1 MFGGNNPSTGERIE
15 TVFTVRDEI
24 HHRNMRRPIANAFS
38 MSSMVEMEPM
48 TNECIS
54 ILQRKLNK
62 YEGQS
67 VDLGQWLHWYAFDVI
82 TSITFSNRMGFLE
95 KEVDV
100 SEVIES
106 IEGRL
111 MYNSTIGQTP
121 GLNQFLLG
129 NDAVFGLLSWW
140 PAIKKMGSNRFIFR
154 FAAKQLERYQ
164 NVEKESE
171 DVKDMLARFKRLSAD
186 GAIMSDSQLL
196 GHAAS
201 NMWVTCWYRLEWDM
215 IADRV

>member
-1 MFGGNNPSTGERIE
+1 
-15 TVFTVRDEI
+15 
-24 HHRNMRRPIANAFS
+24 
-38 MSSMVEMEPM
+38 M

-54 ILQRKLNK
+54 ILQKKMNK

-95 KEVDV
+95 REIDV

-121 GLNQFLLG
+121 WLNQFLLG

-186 GAIMSDSQLL
+186 GAVMSDSQLL

-201 NMWVTCWYRLEWDM
+201 NMWVTCWYRLDCDTL
-215 IADRV
+215 AD